1 MLRGLHWRL
10 SLLYG
15 LASAV
20 LLLLAGGGAYLLLN
34 YYFRS
39 STDLALQSHLVND
52 LRRLGAPVPNSLAA
66 AEQEWFSSSGL
77 PMPLVTPGPRPDGD
91 QDHGVGAGAGDFDSA
106 LASIYELQLSAQG
119 QVLLGPTAGSG
130 LAPDAQAVAAA
141 LANGTDWRTT
151 RLADGTPVRLLTY
164 RVHGPGG
171 VAVIQLGRTLSD
183 VDRVLNSFLL
193 GLLGLGAA
201 AALFVGA
208 ASWWLA
214 GRSLAPAHAAWEKQ
228 QTFVAN
234 ASHELRTPLTLVR
247 ATAEVA
253 QRGLPPGDARHELLG
268 DILAECDHM
277 GHLVEDLLLL
287 SRLDTRS
294 LKLERR
300 PIAAAELLTEVQ
312 RQVGRLADERGVC
325 LEVAQADGTL
335 LGDPARVRQ
344 VLLIVLDNALRHT
357 PAGGR
362 VTLEATPLGRWVEL
376 TVSDT
381 GAGIAPEHLPHLFE
395 RFYRADS
402 ARSGEGAGL
411 GLAIARSLTTAQGGQ
426 IDIQSEV
433 GQGTQ
438 VELRFPGLAR
448 GLAEG

>member
-1 MLRGLHWRL
+1 MLKGLHWRL

-15 LASAV
+15 LSSAI

-39 STDLALQSHLVND
+39 STDLALQSRLVND
-52 LRRLGAPVPNSLAA
+52 LHRLGAPVPSSLAA
-66 AEQEWFSSSGL
+66 AEHEWFSTHAL
-77 PMPLVTPGPRPDGD
+77 PLPAATPRGDGD
-91 QDHGVGAGAGDFDSA
+91 RDREIGGYDSE
-106 LASIYELQLSAQG
+106 LASIFELQLSAQG
-119 QVLLGPTAGSG
+119 QVLAGPGVTSSPG
-130 LAPDAQAVAAA
+130 LAPDPQAAAAA
-141 LANGTDWRTT
+141 LAQGMDWRTT
-151 RLADGTPVRLLTY
+151 RLADGTRVRLLSY
-164 RVHGPGG
+164 RVSGPDGL
-171 VAVIQLGRTLSD
+171 AVIQLGRTLSD
-183 VDRVLNSFLL
+183 MDRVLNSFLL

-201 AALFVGA
+201 AAIFVGA

-228 QTFVAN
+228 QAFVAN

-253 QRGLPPGDARHELLG
+253 QRGLPPGDTRRDMLG
-268 DILAECDHM
+268 DILIECDHM
-277 GHLVEDLLLL
+277 GRLVEDLLLL

-300 PIAAAELLTEVQ
+300 PIAAAELLAEVQ
-312 RQVGRLADERGVC
+312 RQVGRLASEQGVC
-325 LEVAQADGTL
+325 LDVAEAAGTL

-357 PAGGR
+357 PAGGH
-362 VTLEATPLGRWVEL
+362 VVLGAAALGRWVQL

-395 RFYRADS
+395 RFYRADP
-402 ARSGEGAGL
+402 ARGGEGAGL
-411 GLAIARSLTTAQGGQ
+411 GLAIAWSLTTAQGGQ
-426 IDIQSEV
+426 IAIDSQP

-438 VELRFPGLAR
+438 VILRFPAAVHTAVHAAAAG
-448 GLAEG
+448 